1 MPPSEHASIPSWIYD
16 YTTVKSF
23 TDAVRKIAWDVKAHA
38 DNVPVTGVKGEVTGG
53 SVTATGGS
61 LSVFGVQTEYNLV
74 KHEATA
80 IDLNKILE
88 RGAER
93 RREEELEGRFRR
105 LETAVVSVKNL
116 VERVER
122 ELTKTA
128 TDIRRRQ
135 DKDYQQLKT
144 WTDQL
149 RDKLKREREELL
161 KADQMLHQRISKLRD
176 EGTKVG
182 RKAAEHSRS
191 LEAKAEKLETR
202 VNDGLRKVEA
212 LGSAAHKANGDIGDL
227 IQRVTALERA
237 LH

>member
-1 MPPSEHASIPSWIYD
+1 M
-16 YTTVKSF
+16 
-23 TDAVRKIAWDVKAHA
+23 
-38 DNVPVTGVKGEVTGG
+38 PVTGVKGEVTGG

-105 LETAVVSVKNL
+105 VETAVVSVKNL

-122 ELTKTA
+122 DLTRTA
-128 TDIRRRQ
+128 TDIRGKQ
-135 DKDYQQLKT
+135 DKDYRQLKT

-149 RDKLKREREELL
+149 RGKLQREREELL
-161 KADQMLHQRISKLRD
+161 KADQVLHQRISKLRD

-202 VNDGLRKVEA
+202 VNNGLKKVEA
-212 LGSAAHKANGDIGDL
+212 LGSAAHKAKGDIGDL